1 MNYVCKRFDLSFF
14 LVFFGFLAGFF
25 LFSIPL
31 HGSDANFRSLP
42 QRLHEL
48 SADDYVKSDGLLDA
62 YQRALK
68 PIDLAP
74 SLEYRKLIDILIKAA
89 KESPDGA
96 GISPDNEIKLSTL
109 GVTRKHLT
117 DPNGRV
123 FAWNLVID
131 KSAKKKMHI
140 QSAAS
145 LASSGYLF
153 IEAYHQLKNNPL
165 FITEQQLFLHAI
177 EKTASE
183 ILKYPDENNDG
194 RFGWGRVWFK
204 GRDGLLLHSSDARN
218 SMLFGGYTYFPR
230 SDRQGKP
237 ICQKAFPLTEE
248 TFDEAHVTLFLLE
261 AYFITRNQELAT
273 QILAT
278 VGRSFDDTFDVGATS
293 SGYKGDGWVYWKQL
307 RQSDPDGLPKCEVGR
322 VVKNTN
328 LRMATALLAF
338 SLILEHNQDVIK
350 TIPTLKKFLYPKYR
364 QRAFQIIAANNNE
377 IINYNNFGYQ
387 GIKSRDIE
395 NAQQESPNILIYD
408 RTQKTVSID
417 ATRLSGLKDII
428 IDGNTRLNKKS
439 RKNVTLCGGE
449 EGTSDADHGISG
461 SCWNHLPFEAED
473 YFKVLRLTDGWSG
486 VKDENVYLFIDMLTR
501 NLAASKILIN
511 GKNGEYQSYFP
522 KTKEWDVSNGIV
534 NATYYGFF
542 CLAKNISSTKVFDQL
557 SSKEQN
563 FFITLD
569 EVCKSLPQSSPSTG
583 VTWAKGYKFNEL
595 YLEADRF
602 EIPNDDWSLL
612 KKHN

>member
-1 MNYVCKRFDLSFF
+1 MRISIICWILLLSCFVNATDNAENKTVQEKLRNYFKNDIL
-14 LVFFGFLAGFF
+14 
-25 LFSIPL
+25 
-31 HGSDANFRSLP
+31 
-42 QRLHEL
+42 
-48 SADDYVKSDGLLDA
+48 KSVAILDA

-68 PIDLAP
+68 PIDLSP
-74 SLEYRKLIDILIKAA
+74 SLEFLSLRSVLMQAA
-89 KESPDGA
+89 KESPDGTWL
-96 GISPDNEIKLSTL
+96 SPVNETKLARL
-109 GVTRKHLT
+109 GVTRQNLT
-117 DPNGRV
+117 NLNGQTSS
-123 FAWNLVID
+123 WNLIID
-131 KSAKKKMHI
+131 SRIKKTMRN
-140 QSAAS
+140 QSASS
-145 LASSGYLF
+145 LASNGYLF
-153 IEAYHQLKNNPL
+153 IEAYHQLQNISI
-165 FITEQQLFLHAI
+165 FDSEEEQFLQAI
-177 EKTASE
+177 EKSASE
-183 ILKYPDENNDG
+183 ILKYSDENGDG
-194 RFGWGRVWFK
+194 RLGWGRVWFK